1 MGLINVLKLHW
12 KRNTSLFRENR
23 DALLLYNYRFLCV
36 LNYAALVIMFSLVL
50 ISYIPS
56 NTFFNKP
63 AYHKFYM
70 SFFFVFLAIATATFL
85 FGEFVK
91 KHPLVFLYV
100 FTFSM
105 HLFATIMCIMA
116 THPDPY
122 TITLGFLVIF
132 PICIMEFSD
141 RLFVLN
147 SLIVAVELVFSY
159 KYKDVGCF
167 VTDTIDCIIFGII
180 GVVLGGVFRSY
191 YLRYATIKAHSHDKD
206 MELLKAKDEAKSTF
220 LANMS
225 HEIRTPINAIIGFD
239 EMILRECSDKSILS
253 YANEINSSSRNL
265 LSIINDILDF
275 SKIESGKMEIIC
287 VKYDINS
294 MLNDLIN
301 MVSPR
306 AKERGLDFVVNVNP
320 MIPCQLYGD
329 DIRIRQCILNLLTN
343 AVKYTNEGSVSFT
356 LDFRGGGEETIK
368 LFVSVKDTGIG
379 IKKEN
384 IPHLFD
390 SFDRL
395 EERSLRSVE
404 GTGLGLPI
412 TKNLLKKMGAELNIE
427 STEGVGS
434 TFSFEIEQKVASVEP
449 IGNFSARIK
458 SINEAQSAYSESFHA
473 PTAKILVVDDMKIN
487 LTVIANLLKKTQ
499 IQLDTALSGDA
510 AIDLVKR
517 NRYNVIFIDH
527 RMPGKDGLETIAEM
541 RSDHENLNK
550 NTPCI
555 AFTANA
561 IYGAREMFL
570 RHGFVDYITKPVDY
584 KKFEKLLM
592 DYLPPEL
599 IAKDEEE
606 SPQEAALE
614 QVELSRAEHDDAFL
628 GAYKHVAGVNID
640 SALMHCGEESILK
653 TAVFDFYDA
662 IDKNLF
668 FIEYYERNG
677 DWKNYTIL
685 VHSLKSS
692 SKLIG
697 IENLSAEAAYLEKCC
712 DDHNYKEAEEK
723 TEALIKHYAS
733 YVGHLLPIVN
743 PGTSPSGMKELMG
756 EERFNEACAA
766 IKECV
771 TVDDFDSSEN
781 IVVAMSTYEIPEK
794 LKGRYKALR
803 SSVYTRNK
811 QAILGSLI

>member
-1 MGLINVLKLHW
+1 MGLINALKLQW
-12 KRNTSLFRENR
+12 KRTASLFRENR
-23 DALLLYNYRFLCV
+23 DALYLYNYRFLCV
-36 LNYAALVIMFSLVL
+36 LNYAALFIMFSLVL
-50 ISYIPS
+50 ISYIPA

-63 AYHKFYM
+63 SYHKFYM
-70 SFFFVFLAIATATFL
+70 SFFFVFLSIAIATFL
-85 FGEFVK
+85 FGEYVK

-105 HLFATIMCIMA
+105 HIFATVMCCMA
-116 THPDPY
+116 RVPDPY
-122 TITLGFLVIF
+122 TITLCFLVVF
-132 PICIMEFSD
+132 PICIMDLSFK
-141 RLFVLN
+141 LFVLN
-147 SLIVAVELVFSY
+147 SLVVAVDLFFSY
-159 KYKDVGCF
+159 KFKDVGVF
-167 VTDTIDCIIFGII
+167 VTDIIDCVIFGII

-239 EMILRECSDKSILS
+239 EMILRECADKTILN

-294 MLNDLIN
+294 TLNDLIN
-301 MVSPR
+301 MITPR
-306 AKERGLDFVVNVNP
+306 AKERGLEFIVNVNP

-343 AVKYTNEGSVSFT
+343 AVKYTNKGSVSFT
-356 LDFRGGGEETIK
+356 LDFRNGSDDETVK

-384 IPHLFD
+384 IPKLFD

-395 EERSLRSVE
+395 EERSVRSVE

-412 TKNLLKKMGAELNIE
+412 TKSLLKKMGTELMVE
-427 STEGVGS
+427 SEEGVGS
-434 TFSFEIEQKVASVEP
+434 TFSFEIEQKVASAEP

-458 SINEAQSAYSESFHA
+458 SINEAHSTYSESFHA

-510 AIDLVKR
+510 AIDLVKH
-517 NRYNVIFIDH
+517 NKYDVIFIDH

-550 NTPCI
+550 STPCI

-584 KKFEKLLM
+584 QKFEKLLM

-599 IAKDEEE
+599 VVRNEEAKEEQPLAVHE
-606 SPQEAALE
+606 EPS
-614 QVELSRAEHDDAFL
+614 EHDDTFFA
-628 GAYKHVAGVNID
+628 AYKNVPGVNIE

-653 TAVFDFYDA
+653 TAVSDFYDA
-662 IDKNLF
+662 IDKNIF
-668 FIEYYERNG
+668 FIEYYQRNG
-677 DWKNYTIL
+677 DWKNYTIR

-697 IENLSAEAAYLEKCC
+697 IEELSAEAAYLEKCC
-712 DDHNYKEAEEK
+712 DEHNYREADEK
-723 TEALIKHYAS
+723 TDALVQHYAS
-733 YVGHLLPIVN
+733 YTGHLFPVVT
-743 PGTSPSGMKELMG
+743 PGSSPSGMKEVM
-756 EERFNEACAA
+756 EEKRFNEAYAA

-771 TVDDFDSSEN
+771 AVDDFDSCEN
-781 IVVAMSTYEIPEK
+781 IVVAMSIYEIPEK
-794 LKGRYKALR
+794 LKSRYKTLR
-803 SSVYTRNK
+803 ASVYTRNK
-811 QAILGSLI
+811 QAILETSI

>member
-1 MGLINVLKLHW
+1 MGFINALKLKW
-12 KRNTSLFRENR
+12 KRDASLFKENKE
-23 DALLLYNYRFLCV
+23 ALYLYNYRLLCV
-36 LNYAALVIMFSLVL
+36 LNYSALFIMFSLVL
-50 ISYIPS
+50 VSYIPA

-63 AYHKFYM
+63 LYHEFYM
-70 SFFFVFLAIATATFL
+70 TFFFVFLTIAVATFL
-85 FGEFVK
+85 FGDFVRRY
-91 KHPLVFLYV
+91 PLGFLYLY
-100 FTFSM
+100 TFSM
-105 HLFATIMCIMA
+105 HLFATIMCVMA

-122 TITLGFLVIF
+122 TITLCFLVIF
-132 PICIMEFSD
+132 PICIMDLTARF
-141 RLFVLN
+141 FVLN
-147 SLIVAVELVFSY
+147 SLIVATVLVFSY
-159 KYKDVGCF
+159 KFKDTGCF
-167 VTDTIDCIIFGII
+167 VTDIIDCVIFGIT
-180 GVVLGGVFRSY
+180 GVVLGGVFRGY
-191 YLRYATIKAHSHDKD
+191 YLRYATMKAHSHDKD
-206 MELLKAKDEAKSTF
+206 MELLRAKDEAKSTF

-239 EMILRECSDKSILS
+239 EMILRECADKTILN

-294 MLNDLIN
+294 TLNDLIN
-301 MVSPR
+301 MITPR
-306 AKERGLDFVVNVNP
+306 AKERGLEFIVNVNP

-343 AVKYTNEGSVSFT
+343 AVKYTNKGSVTFT
-356 LDFRGGGEETIK
+356 LDFKSGGEETIK

-384 IPHLFD
+384 IPKLFN

-395 EERSLRSVE
+395 EERSVRSVE

-412 TKNLLKKMGAELNIE
+412 TKNLLIKMGSDLMVE
-427 STEGVGS
+427 SEEGVGS
-434 TFSFEIEQKVASVEP
+434 TFSFEIEQKVASAEP

-458 SINEAQSAYSESFHA
+458 TMNEAHSSYSESFHA

-487 LTVIANLLKKTQ
+487 LTVIANLLKNTQ
-499 IQLDTALSGDA
+499 VQLDTALSGDA
-510 AIDLVKR
+510 AIDLVKK
-517 NRYNVIFIDH
+517 NKYNVIFIDH

-541 RSDHENLNK
+541 RSNHENLNK
-550 NTPCI
+550 STPCI

-599 IAKDEEE
+599 VIRNEHEEDDATG
-606 SPQEAALE
+606 S
-614 QVELSRAEHDDAFL
+614 VSSVRSEHDDSFFS
-628 GAYKHVAGVNID
+628 AYKNVQGVNID
-640 SALMHCGEESILK
+640 SALLHCGEESILK

-662 IDKNLF
+662 IDKNSF
-668 FIEYYERNG
+668 FIEHYQRIG

-697 IENLSAEAAYLEKCC
+697 IEDLSAEAAYLEKCC

-723 TEALIKHYAS
+723 TGDLLKHYGL
-733 YVGHLLPIVN
+733 YTNLLLSIVT
-743 PGTSPSGMKELMG
+743 PGSSPSGMKEVM
-756 EERFNEACAA
+756 EEKRFNDAYNA

-794 LKGRYKALR
+794 LQGRYKALR
-803 SSVYTRNK
+803 TSVYTKNK
-811 QAILGSLI
+811 QAILSSTI